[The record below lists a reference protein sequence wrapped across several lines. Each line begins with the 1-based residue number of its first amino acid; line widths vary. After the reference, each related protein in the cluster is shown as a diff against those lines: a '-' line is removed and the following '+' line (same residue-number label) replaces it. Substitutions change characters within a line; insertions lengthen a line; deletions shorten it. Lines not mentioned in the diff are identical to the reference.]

1 MFRDVLEQLAKG
13 VMPDKKVVASKLD
26 AALTKKIGVLQIPYL
41 CQSADPKINPPA
53 GQLLVA
59 AALLGEKEKIQ
70 LAFDILQTELGQRK
84 PVTADTVSDAM
95 NEAQN
100 SVSRLLAAFP
110 EERDRWLQI
119 LAELKCRNAEGGQ
132 N

>member
-13 VMPDKKVVASKLD
+13 VMPDKKIVASKLD

-41 CQSADPKINPPA
+41 CQPTDPKINPPA
-53 GQLLVA
+53 QQLLVA
-59 AALLGEKEKIQ
+59 AALLGESEKIQ
-70 LAFDILQTELGQRK
+70 LALDILQTELGQRK

-95 NEAQN
+95 NEAQEA
-100 SVSRLLAAFP
+100 VSRLLAAFP
-110 EERDRWLQI
+110 EEQGRWLRI
-119 LAELKCRNAEGGQ
+119 LAGLKRGNTEGEQ